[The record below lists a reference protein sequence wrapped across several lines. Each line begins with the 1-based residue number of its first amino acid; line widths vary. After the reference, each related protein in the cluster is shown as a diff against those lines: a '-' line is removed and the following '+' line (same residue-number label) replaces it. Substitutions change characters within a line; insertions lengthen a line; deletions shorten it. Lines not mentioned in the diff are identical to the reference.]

1 MYEIWLV
8 INIVYEIALTI
19 WPLIALALVAWLVLL
34 WLARGRRGGA
44 GAAVGVG
51 AVLAVL
57 LFATVPSLT
66 NSSFANMGYWVDW
79 ANLLAVA
86 LGLGTLAAV
95 FFWPLMA
102 LLKGKARTVLRHKNA
117 LRDIAGLF

>member
-57 LFATVPSLT
+57 LCASVPCLT
-66 NSSFANMGYWVDW
+66 NSSVANMGYWVDW

-102 LLKGKARTVLRHKNA
+102 LLKGKARTV
-117 LRDIAGLF
+117 